1 MPTTLQAAF
10 IWRCVEEKPVRTRI
24 QAALIALVGIALLT
38 PAAPAAAQ
46 VRLYVSPY
54 VGVFF
59 YDEGALDVLRGEGDP
74 EAAFEVDPA
83 RFLGAKVGVQLLD
96 RFGVEGNFGFA
107 SLSGGAEDVGDI
119 DVDEIEGDLTL
130 YEILAN
136 LSLTPGRAV
145 DLFLTGGVGGATTD
159 FDLQD
164 ADSFNDVVVTIGGG
178 IRVPLNDW
186 VRLRGDVRSIVEFCE
201 EADETEL
208 DKFGEC
214 LDDSSLTHTE
224 ISGGAELTLF

>member
-1 MPTTLQAAF
+1 MRP
-10 IWRCVEEKPVRTRI
+10 R
-24 QAALIALVGIALLT
+24 ALMSFVVLVGIASLT
-38 PAAPAAAQ
+38 PVAPAAAQ
-46 VRLYVSPY
+46 VRFYVSPY

-59 YDEGALDVLRGEGDP
+59 YDEGALDVLRGEADP

-164 ADSFNDVVVTIGGG
+164 ADSFDDVIVTVGGG

-186 VRLRGDVRSIVEFCE
+186 VRLRGDVRSIIEFCE

-208 DKFGEC
+208 DEFGEC

-224 ISGGAELTLF
+224 VSGGVELTLF

>member
-1 MPTTLQAAF
+1 
-10 IWRCVEEKPVRTRI
+10 VRTRI

-107 SLSGGAEDVGDI
+107 SLSGGTEDVGDI

-145 DLFLTGGVGGATTD
+145 DFFLTGGVGGATTD

>member
-1 MPTTLQAAF
+1 MRA
-10 IWRCVEEKPVRTRI
+10 RI
-24 QAALIALVGIALLT
+24 QAPLIALMGIPFLT

-59 YDEGALDVLRGEGDP
+59 YDEGALDFLRGEADP

-83 RFLGAKVGVQLLD
+83 RFLGAKVGVQLLE
-96 RFGVEGNFGFA
+96 RFGIEGNVGFA
-107 SLSGGAEDVGDI
+107 SLSGGGEDVGDV
-119 DVDEIEGDLTL
+119 DLDEIEGDLTL
-130 YEILAN
+130 YEIAAR

-145 DLFLTGGVGGATTD
+145 DLFLTSGVGGATTD

-164 ADSFNDVVVTIGGG
+164 ADSFDDVVVTVGGG
-178 IRVPLNDW
+178 IAFPLNDW

-208 DKFGEC
+208 DEFGEC

-224 ISGGAELTLF
+224 VSGGAELTLF